1 MMKLPFDLSSIDLK
15 KAQPQ
20 VLIFAGLISCVVLVV
35 LIFFL
40 LVPQINKI
48 TDILAKTGKAMADL
62 KEAEYQVS
70 RIDKYKTDIATF
82 KEKVDIYE
90 KKLPAEQ
97 EIPSL
102 LENLSTLAKK
112 SSISIVGITPVA
124 PVSTKDQKVQKSAI
138 YQEFPILVSA
148 KSGYHELGSFLSS
161 LESSDRFMK
170 VVDIE
175 MNSNKATPK
184 KHDVDLMVY
193 TYILL
198 KEK

>member
-1 MMKLPFDLSSIDLK
+1 MMKLPFDLSNIDLK
-15 KAQPQ
+15 KVQPQ
-20 VLIFAGLISCVVLVV
+20 VLIFAALISCVLLIL
-35 LIFFL
+35 LIFFIL
-40 LVPQINKI
+40 IPQVNKI
-48 TDILAKTGKAMADL
+48 TDILSKTGKAMSDL
-62 KEAEYQVS
+62 KEAQIEIS

-82 KEKVDIYE
+82 KEKVDLYE

-124 PVSTKDQKVQKSAI
+124 PVSTKDQKVQKSSI

-161 LESSDRFMK
+161 LENADRFMK

-175 MNSNKATPK
+175 VNLNKATPK

>member
-20 VLIFAGLISCVVLVV
+20 VLILAALVSGVV
-35 LIFFL
+35 LIALIFFIL
-40 LVPQINKI
+40 IPQVNKI
-48 TDILAKTGKAMADL
+48 TDVLSKTGKAMSDL
-62 KEAEYQVS
+62 KEAEYQIS

-82 KEKVDIYE
+82 KEKVDLYE

-124 PVSTKDQKVQKSAI
+124 PVAAKDQKAQKSAI

-161 LESSDRFMK
+161 LENADRFMK

-175 MNSNKATPK
+175 VNLNKTTPK

>member
-1 MMKLPFDLSSIDLK
+1 MIKLPFDLSNIDLK

-20 VLIFAGLISCVVLVV
+20 VLIFAVLISCVLLAL
-35 LIFFL
+35 LIFFIL
-40 LVPQINKI
+40 IPQVNKI
-48 TDILAKTGKAMADL
+48 TDILSKTGKAMSDL
-62 KEAEYQVS
+62 KEAQIEVS

-82 KEKVDIYE
+82 KEKVDLYE

-124 PVSTKDQKVQKSAI
+124 PASAKDQKTQKSSI

-161 LESSDRFMK
+161 LENADRFMK

-175 MNSNKATPK
+175 VSLNKTTPK